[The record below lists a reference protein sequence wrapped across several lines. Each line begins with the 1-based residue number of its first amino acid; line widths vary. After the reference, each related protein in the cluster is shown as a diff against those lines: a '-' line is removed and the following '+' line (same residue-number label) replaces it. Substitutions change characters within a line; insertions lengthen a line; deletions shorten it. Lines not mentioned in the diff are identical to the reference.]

1 MVLNHEHF
9 KNIRWHQA
17 FPVTRMLWNKEST
30 AEGSAKNHKSVEGEQ
45 QATKPQLGQ
54 RGNKRWGQHTNK
66 NKTECQYIISNLWF
80 KINYFEN
87 GHNDMA
93 FFLILLYFT
102 TLVPIFPF
110 TLPSSSPTCHS
121 TVHPHTVV
129 PFQGSLRHVLWRIPS
144 PPRHHFH
151 TTYPLEAVR
160 LFLIYMILFLFCLL
174 FFVFITF
181 LLVVRSYQNCGLRR
195 TW

>member
-1 MVLNHEHF
+1 MNNKLLNPSWAKEEI
-9 KNIRWHQA
+9 KGEVNIQI
-17 FPVTRMLWNKEST
+17 K
-30 AEGSAKNHKSVEGEQ
+30 
-45 QATKPQLGQ
+45 TK
-54 RGNKRWGQHTNK
+54 
-66 NKTECQYIISNLWF
+66 
-80 KINYFEN
+80 EN
-87 GHNDMA
+87 GNISYQNFDLKSIILKMA
-93 FFLILLYFT
+93 TMRWLFFLILLYFN

-110 TLPSSSPTCHS
+110 TLPSSSPSCHP
-121 TVHPHTVV
+121 TVHPHTIV

-181 LLVVRSYQNCGLRR
+181 LLVVRSYQSCGLRR

>member
-1 MVLNHEHF
+1 MSTSKILSDSKHSLWPECF
-9 KNIRWHQA
+9 GIRNQ
-17 FPVTRMLWNKEST
+17 LQKE
-30 AEGSAKNHKSVEGEQ
+30 EQ
-45 QATKPQLGQ
+45 
-54 RGNKRWGQHTNK
+54 
-66 NKTECQYIISNLWF
+66 KTTNLWRVNN
-80 KINYFEN
+80 KLLNPSWAKEEIKGEDNIQIKKKEN
-87 GHNDMA
+87 GNISYQIFDLKSIILKMA
-93 FFLILLYFT
+93 TMTWLFFLILLYFT

-174 FFVFITF
+174 FLVFITF
-181 LLVVRSYQNCGLRR
+181 LLVVRSYQSCGLRR